1 MKKIYSFFLH
11 IFFFFGGLSDCAEH
25 VVISLART
33 QSAYAFKPSYD
44 QIAFYNP
51 LSAQ

>member
-1 MKKIYSFFLH
+1 MKKIYSFFY
-11 IFFFFGGLSDCAEH
+11 IYSSFFGGLSDCAEH

-33 QSAYAFKPSYD
+33 QSAYAFKSSYD
-44 QIAFYNP
+44 RIAFHNP